1 MFFIHTHTHTHTHTS
16 HHIKVKSMELVI
28 PEFDSNYAV
37 WS

>member
-1 MFFIHTHTHTHTHTS
+1 MFFIHTHTS
-16 HHIKVKSMELVI
+16 HHIKFRNMELVI